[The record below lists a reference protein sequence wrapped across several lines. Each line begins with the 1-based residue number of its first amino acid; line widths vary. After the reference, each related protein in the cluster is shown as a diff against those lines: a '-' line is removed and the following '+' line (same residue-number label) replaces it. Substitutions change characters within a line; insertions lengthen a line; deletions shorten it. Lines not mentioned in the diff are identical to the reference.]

1 MIRASY
7 FLSKGKKIEVFK
19 SAKISTLR
27 SHALKVANL
36 IWKQLIFL
44 RRLLQSVE
52 NGAGQ
57 VDGEKLFIGKVAL
70 GADNLSLQA
79 QGRNSFEGSG
89 LGLWRDL
96 CVIQGLR
103 MQKLDKVQKAAGQ
116 QDLKT

>member
-7 FLSKGKKIEVFK
+7 FLSNKKIEVFK

-44 RRLLQSVE
+44 QRLLQSVE

-57 VDGEKLFIGKVAL
+57 VDGEKLFIGKDAL
-70 GADNLSLQA
+70 GANNISLQV

-89 LGLWRDL
+89 LRLWRDL
-96 CVIQGLR
+96 CMIQGLR